1 MNGNGCPP
9 DLQLLGLV
17 LGKLPERELSN
28 YAIHIETCTLCEL
41 RLRELEQQ
49 ADPLLDD
56 LRGAESTPHAA
67 TDYLPS
73 GLVER
78 LHTFR
83 PDAIS
88 GGLGVNRRLGRF
100 LLLEERGAGSFAQ
113 VFRAWDPELER
124 EVALKLPR
132 AGTLAST
139 ADTERFLR
147 EARSAA
153 RLHHP
158 GIVTLH
164 EIGQLEDGTCFLVEE
179 FIQGPTLAQRLRQHS
194 LDPRDAALLV
204 AQVARALHYAHEQGV
219 IHRDL
224 KPANILL
231 EEKEANGS
239 ASFFP
244 RITDFGLA
252 KRVTEEQSL
261 TQPGQMLGTPAYMSP
276 EQARGEANRVDPRSD
291 LFSLGVILYEML
303 TGERPFQ
310 GHGPRLLA
318 QILED
323 EPRPPRQLH
332 DKVPRDLEVICLK
345 CLAKSPVRRYAT
357 ALALAEDLER
367 FLGGEPILARP
378 AGRLERLG
386 RWCRRH
392 PLVASLFLAVTLG
405 SAIGL
410 LHLSQLST
418 ELVRSSAL
426 ESAAQHAEILEV
438 VNDRYSSEVMDR
450 LQGRGVQMLPNYHL
464 VPGAVPLP
472 ATFTIDLGTH
482 LAERNASGV
491 QVRLYSDLPFRSRT
505 NGGPRDDFEREA
517 LRQLRANPT
526 QPYYRFE
533 EFQNKPVLRY
543 ATARRMTATCLRC
556 HNYHPDSQRTDWRE
570 GEVRG
575 VLEIIRPLDSDVE
588 RVSRGLNGTLLL
600 MAAVAGVLLG
610 SGIIAVLVGQR
621 RRQKVSVPGSAHG
634 CFRNVLGQE

>member
-1 MNGNGCPP
+1 VSAAPSAGEEPP
-9 DLQLLGLV
+9 AILWQRLQ
-17 LGKLPERELSN
+17 
-28 YAIHIETCTLCEL
+28 AL
-41 RLRELEQQ
+41 RLE
-49 ADPLLDD
+49 A
-56 LRGAESTPHAA
+56 G
-67 TDYLPS
+67 
-73 GLVER
+73 
-78 LHTFR
+78 
-83 PDAIS
+83 
-88 GGLGVNRRLGRF
+88 GGLPPNRRLGRF
-100 LLLEERGAGSFAQ
+100 LLLEELGTGSFAQ
-113 VFRAWDPELER
+113 VFRAWDPDLER

-147 EARSAA
+147 EARSVA

-179 FIQGPTLAQRLRQHS
+179 LIPGPTLAQRLRESS
-194 LDPRDAALLV
+194 LDPYDAAQLV
-204 AQVARALHYAHEQGV
+204 AQVAHALHYAHEQGV

-231 EEKEANGS
+231 ALRYTPLSRAPQARAGDVLEETHADGTRLNEAV
-239 ASFFP
+239 P
-244 RITDFGLA
+244 KITDFGLA
-252 KRVTEEQSL
+252 KRAADEQSL

-276 EQARGEANRVDPRSD
+276 EQARGEAHRVDPRSD

-303 TGERPFQ
+303 TGERPFR

-318 QILED
+318 QIMED

-345 CLAKSPVRRYAT
+345 CLAKSPGRRYAT
-357 ALALAEDLER
+357 ALELAEDLER
-367 FLGGEPILARP
+367 FLIGEPIRARP

-410 LHLSQLST
+410 VHLSQLST
-418 ELVRSSAL
+418 ELVHSSAL
-426 ESAAQHAEILEV
+426 ESAAQHADILEV

-450 LQGRGVQMLPNYHL
+450 LQGRNVPMLPDYQR

-482 LAERNASGV
+482 LTERNASGV
-491 QVRLYSDLPFRSRT
+491 QVRLYSDFPFRSRK
-505 NGGPRDDFEREA
+505 NGGPRDNFEQEA
-517 LRQLRANPT
+517 LQQLRRNPN

-533 EFQNKPVLRY
+533 EFQGKPVLRY
-543 ATARRMTATCLRC
+543 AIARRMTATCLRC

-575 VLEIIRPLDSDVE
+575 VLEIIRPLESDAA
-588 RVSRGLNGTLLL
+588 RVSRGLQGTLLL
-600 MAAVAGVLLG
+600 MAAVVGLLLG
-610 SGIIAVLVGQR
+610 GGILAMFASRFR
-621 RRQKVSVPGSAHG
+621 RPATSVPA
-634 CFRNVLGQE
+634 V